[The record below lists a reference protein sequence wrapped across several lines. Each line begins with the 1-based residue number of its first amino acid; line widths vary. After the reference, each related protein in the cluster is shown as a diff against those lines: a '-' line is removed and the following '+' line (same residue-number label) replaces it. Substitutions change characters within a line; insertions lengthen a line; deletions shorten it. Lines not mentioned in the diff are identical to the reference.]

1 MKKIL
6 LSLCFISLLF
16 SATPEQ
22 VDYYLSISN
31 ADEQLAELE
40 TQFAQMQN
48 NINGLNPDQENPQY
62 NMQMI
67 SIRFKEYLQKH
78 LSEDE
83 MDEIINAYKNVL
95 LLQYVSATS
104 ESQTTDMK
112 EIEAYLKELESDP
125 DMQERIALVQ
135 KLSNEMY
142 DQESMA
148 IMFDNLMKP
157 LLENAPGGQK
167 LDKETMEKS
176 RKDYIEKK
184 QEVSWKETLYAT
196 RDFTTEEL
204 EKLEEIAKKP
214 VIKQETR
221 AVFGAIAYALEE
233 FFLSLANRYDIK
245 KHQTPKQ

>member
-6 LSLCFISLLF
+6 LSLSLTTLLF
-16 SATPEQ
+16 AATPEQ
-22 VDYYLSISN
+22 VDRYLGISN

-48 NINGLNPDQENPQY
+48 NINRLNPDQENPQY

-78 LSEDE
+78 LSEEE
-83 MDEIINAYKNVL
+83 MDEIIKAYRNVL
-95 LLQYVSATS
+95 LLQYVAATS
-104 ESQTTDMK
+104 ESQTTDPR

-125 DMQERIALVQ
+125 DMQERMALVQ
-135 KLSNEMY
+135 KISSEMY

-176 RKDYIEKK
+176 RKAYIEKM
-184 QEVSWKETLYAT
+184 QEETWKETLYAT
-196 RDFTTEEL
+196 KDFTHEEL

-221 AVFGAIAYALEE
+221 AVFGATAYALEE

-245 KHQTPKQ
+245 KHQSKQP

>member
-1 MKKIL
+1 
-6 LSLCFISLLF
+6 
-16 SATPEQ
+16 
-22 VDYYLSISN
+22 
-31 ADEQLAELE
+31 
-40 TQFAQMQN
+40 
-48 NINGLNPDQENPQY
+48 
-62 NMQMI
+62 MQML